1 MSYVDLIDHPDYE
14 ILNEYPFTIR
24 RKDNHHEMHEYYQ
37 HGYVYVSMNHHKKY
51 RKHRL
56 IAKQFIPNPHHLP
69 EVDHINNNRSDNHLT
84 NLRWVSP
91 KQNMLNKS
99 GHGQIKYEYVND
111 LPIDVKPIIM
121 YKQWEFEGYCIDADG
136 NVWFDN
142 GERFRKLHVNK
153 HNVVAMYD
161 INHKQHN
168 VSILALR
175 REYM

>member
-24 RKDNHHEMHEYYQ
+24 RKDNHHEMHECYLQ
-37 HGYVYVSMNHHKKY
+37 GYVYVTLNHKHC

-56 IAKQFIPNPHHLP
+56 IAKQFMPNPGHLP

-91 KQNMLNKS
+91 KQNMLNRS
-99 GHGQIKYEYVND
+99 SYGQIKYEYVND

-121 YKQWEFEGYCIDADG
+121 YKQWEFEDYYIDADG

-142 GERFRKLHVNK
+142 GERYRKLYVHKYNK
-153 HNVVAMYD
+153 VSMHD
-161 INHKQHN
+161 IYHKQHN

>member
-24 RKDNHHEMHEYYQ
+24 RKDNHHEIQEYYQ
-37 HGYVYVSMNHHKKY
+37 HGYVYVSMKRKKY
-51 RKHRL
+51 IKHRL
-56 IAKQFIPNPHHLP
+56 IAKQFMPNPDHLP
-69 EVDHINNNRSDNHLT
+69 EVDHINNNRSDNRLT
-84 NLRWVSP
+84 NLRWVSHQ
-91 KQNMLNKS
+91 QNMLNKS
-99 GHGQIKYEYVND
+99 GRGQIKYEYVND

-121 YKQWEFEGYCIDADG
+121 YNHYEFERYYIDADG

-142 GERFRKLHVNK
+142 DERYRKLTVDKYNK
-153 HNVVAMYD
+153 VSMHD
-161 INHKQHN
+161 IYHKQHN